1 MFNRPP
7 GAVAALCRALLVTTA
22 LLPHSLRAQE
32 RATPPDAARILH
44 QMQKLQVAGTV
55 LYVAAHP
62 DDENTKLI
70 AWLANGRRTRTGYL
84 SLTRGDGGQNLIGPE
99 LGDAL
104 GIIRTEEL
112 MAARRIDGGEQFF
125 TRASDFGF
133 SKNAAESFAKW
144 GHEAVL
150 SDVVRVIRGFRP
162 DVVITRFPPDRTA
175 GHGHHEASALL
186 AAEAFDLAGDP
197 SAFPEQLQQGLQP
210 WQPKRL
216 FFNGST
222 WWNKDLPKLAANDP
236 EWYSVD
242 VGGYDPLLGLSY
254 TELAGKSRSMH
265 KSQGFGAPETRGEQL
280 EYLRFVK
287 GERPTGKDFLSGL
300 DLTWGRM
307 PGGQSV
313 AKSVESLVK
322 SYDARQPWK
331 STAPLEQLATKL
343 HALPNSTWKNHA
355 LDIVQRLLLDVSGTV
370 VEALAPVPQV
380 VTGDSLRVSLSV
392 LCRSEVAVQ
401 LKQGSRLTVLP
412 RNKEVKTAV
421 GLRAPLVP
429 DQPFWLAKPHGN
441 MFDIEDPA
449 QIGLAVAPT
458 QLQVPWTLRFPGGTE
473 ISGSAP
479 VIHRT
484 VDRVKGD
491 VVQYCEV
498 VPPVSLS
505 CRPGLLLV
513 KDADTA
519 TTLLVAEPFTDL
531 QHMQV
536 RAELMGGWQVVPQ
549 ETNFGPLK
557 ADGTAMQPL
566 KVHAEAGAGSNSP
579 YLRAT
584 TDHAGPAALTRRTV
598 HYDHIPQRSWYT
610 RASFRAEPL
619 DAQVYAKRVGY
630 IMGAGDEVPTA
641 LEMLGLQVDLIDPA
655 TATAPDLRKYD
666 AIVVG
671 VRAYNTVHALKTLNP
686 LLMQYVHNGGT
697 MLVQYITQSTD
708 MVLPDSLIGPYP
720 FKLSRGRVT
729 VEEAQPA
736 FPHPGHPLLNRP
748 NKITAKDFEGWVQER
763 GLYFA
768 GERDP
773 QYTALISW
781 HDPGEEPLDG
791 ALIACDYGQGRFIYT
806 GISFFR
812 QLPAGVPGAYRL
824 LANLV
829 SKP

>member
-1 MFNRPP
+1 MLIRPP
-7 GAVAALCRALLVTTA
+7 GPAAALCCALLAATTH
-22 LLPHSLRAQE
+22 LPLPVHAQE
-32 RATPPDAARILH
+32 RAAPPDAARILH
-44 QMQKLQVAGTV
+44 QMQKLQVVGTV

-70 AWLANGRRTRTGYL
+70 AWLANGRKTRTGYL

-144 GHEAVL
+144 GHDAIL
-150 SDVVRVIRGFRP
+150 ADVVRVIRNFRP

-197 SAFPEQLQQGLQP
+197 AAFPEQLQQGLQP

-287 GERPTGKDFLSGL
+287 GERPAGKDFLGGL
-300 DLTWGRM
+300 DLTWKRL
-307 PGGQSV
+307 PGGPAV
-313 AKSVESLVK
+313 AKAVDAMLK
-322 SYDARQPWK
+322 GYDARQPWK
-331 STAPLEQLATKL
+331 STAALEGVAAKLGTLPAT
-343 HALPNSTWKNHA
+343 AWKNHA
-355 LDIVQRLLLDVSGTV
+355 LDIVHQLLLDVSGTV
-370 VEALAPVPQV
+370 VEALAPAPQV
-380 VTGDSLRVSLSV
+380 VTGDSLRVALSV
-392 LCRSEVAVQ
+392 LCRSDVPVQ
-401 LKQGSRLTVLP
+401 LKQGNTLAPLP
-412 RNKEVKTAV
+412 RNKEVKTSMA
-421 GLRAPLVP
+421 LRAPLNP
-429 DQPFWLAKPHGN
+429 DEPFWLARPHGN

-473 ISGSAP
+473 VSGSAP
-479 VIHRT
+479 VIYRT

-519 TTLLVAEPFTDL
+519 STLLVAEPYTDL
-531 QHMQV
+531 LHLQV
-536 RAELMGGWQVVPQ
+536 RAELMGGWQVMPQ
-549 ETNFGPLK
+549 ETDFGPLK
-557 ADGTAMQPL
+557 NGGTALHPL
-566 KVHAEAGAGSNSP
+566 KVLAEEGAGSNSP
-579 YLRAT
+579 YLRAN
-584 TDHAGPAALTRRTV
+584 TDHAGPAGLTRRTV
-598 HYDHIPQRSWYT
+598 HYEHIPQRSWYT
-610 RASFRAEPL
+610 RASFRVEPL
-619 DAQVYAKRVGY
+619 DAKVNAKRVGY

-655 TATAPDLRKYD
+655 TATAQDLRPYD

-671 VRAYNTVHALKTLNP
+671 VRAYNTVHALKPLNP

-729 VEEAQPA
+729 VEEAEPA
-736 FPHPGHPLLNRP
+736 FLHPDHPLLNLP

-773 QYTALISW
+773 HYTALIAW

-791 ALIACDYGQGRFIYT
+791 ALITCKYGQGRFIYT